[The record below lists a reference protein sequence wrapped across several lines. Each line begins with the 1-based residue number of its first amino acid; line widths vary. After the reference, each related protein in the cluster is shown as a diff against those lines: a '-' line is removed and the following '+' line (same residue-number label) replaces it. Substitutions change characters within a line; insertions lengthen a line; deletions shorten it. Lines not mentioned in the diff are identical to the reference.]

1 MKSYNCCNN
10 DFTLFIQL
18 CCFPDLQHIEQNER
32 VSMGTDGNLY
42 FSNAL
47 KNDSRQDY
55 GCFAAFNRI
64 RTIVQKNAMAVVVKR
79 CRFMTKSLWL
89 GNCTVAHLFSILAKM
104 LRVVHL
110 ILSHSQRW
118 PNHYGFFKAT
128 FDPVMKQGLHCHV
141 VAEGSFCYDSDWW
154 LIVLI
159 V

>member
-1 MKSYNCCNN
+1 MKSYNCCNS

-89 GNCTVAHLFSILAKM
+89 GNCTVAHLFSILSISDLQKCYVWYISSYHTIEDDQITTTSSKQ
-104 LRVVHL
+104 LL
-110 ILSHSQRW
+110 IL
-118 PNHYGFFKAT
+118 
-128 FDPVMKQGLHCHV
+128 
-141 VAEGSFCYDSDWW
+141 
-154 LIVLI
+154 
-159 V
+159 